1 MTVRAFIENCQQ
13 TAWRG
18 LMHIA
23 GEQAWAQQCLAAVL
37 AEFPELKP
45 SGVDNNVQLLQRQLG
60 SEVDCL
66 LIDAFQGFN
75 PNMLGMASARLNAG
89 GLLILLSPSLPHWH
103 AYQDPDYQRMLGAI
117 DAELKHQGRFLER
130 AARFL
135 SQCRQAIR
143 LQAASMA
150 EGAEGSY
157 VIAARQLIEPHPPE
171 RKFSLPEQAYQEQQ
185 YAIEQIKKVA
195 RGRAHRSL
203 LISAD
208 RGRGKSTALGFA
220 CAHLLQEKPITIALT
235 SVSQD
240 SVAQL
245 LFHLAEQLQQAP
257 GAKAYRFNQSCLR
270 FYAIDELLQEKPDC
284 QLLVIDEA
292 AAIPVHLLQRCVQ
305 GFKRIVFSTTVKGYE
320 GNGRGFELRFLP
332 FLQRHNSQLKHVR
345 LSKPLRWREDDALE
359 QTVNQLLL
367 LDLDEQTTQVA
378 AWQKPTLSVLQQDEL
393 HENEDLLRQFFSLL
407 VNAHYQTSPDD
418 LRMLLDHPQVRPFAL
433 RQNEQILAAAIIMQ
447 EGQLSLPWL
456 DKLKQGRRPAG
467 HLLPQLFFNQGFEQ
481 AARQSYWRIVRIAVQ
496 PSLQRQGLG
505 QCLLQAIE
513 QQCQADFLAASFS
526 LSSDVLSFWQAQ
538 GFSLCRLGS
547 HKSSATGQFS
557 VLVSKPL
564 SANAQIIQQ
573 NLRQQLQ
580 ADLPVQL
587 LSQNQELDASSA
599 ALLFNGLEYAC
610 RLEDSWQVERWL
622 EAKLGFEQVF
632 PALRRCLLVS
642 LKGAVNDVSAL
653 LVDKVLLNKNWQQLG
668 IEYNL
673 QGRKAIEQAMRHAA
687 KQVFERGEQ

>member
-1 MTVRAFIENCQQ
+1 MRAFIENCQH

-18 LMHIA
+18 LIHIA
-23 GEQAWAQQCLAAVL
+23 GDRVWTQQCLTAVL

-89 GLLILLSPSLPHWH
+89 GLLILLSPSLSAWQN
-103 AYQDPDYQRMLGAI
+103 YQDPDYQRMLGSI

-130 AARFL
+130 AARHF
-135 SQCRQAIR
+135 SQCRQVIR

-171 RKFSLPEQAYQEQQ
+171 RKFSWPEQAYQEQQ

-195 RGRAHRSL
+195 RGRAHRPL

-208 RGRGKSTALGFA
+208 RGRGKSTALGIA
-220 CAHLLQEKPITIALT
+220 CAHLLQEKTISIALS
-235 SVSQD
+235 SVSSD
-240 SVAQL
+240 SVTQL
-245 LFHLAEQLQQAP
+245 LYHLAKQLQQAP
-257 GAKAYRFNQSCLR
+257 GATEYRFNQSLLR
-270 FYAIDELLQEKPDC
+270 FYAIDELLQVKPDC

-320 GNGRGFELRFLP
+320 GNGRGFELRFLR
-332 FLQRHNSQLKHVR
+332 FLQRHNSQLKHIR
-345 LSKPLRWREDDALE
+345 LSQPLRWREGDALE

-367 LDLDEQTTQVA
+367 LDLDESKTT
-378 AWQKPTLSVLQQDEL
+378 SVTACQQPIFLVLRQQEL
-393 HENEDLLRQFFSLL
+393 HKDETLLRQFFFLL

-418 LRMLLDHPQVRPFAL
+418 LRMLLDHPQVKLFAL
-433 RQNEQILAAAIIMQ
+433 VQSGQLLAAAIIMQ
-447 EGQLSLPWL
+447 EGQLSSPWVE
-456 DKLKQGRRPAG
+456 KLKQGRRPAG
-467 HLLPQLFFNQGFEQ
+467 HLLPQLFFNQGFEH
-481 AARQSYWRIVRIAVQ
+481 ALAQSYWRIVRIAVQ
-496 PSLQRQGLG
+496 PGLQRQGLG

-513 QQCQADFLAASFS
+513 QQCHADFLAASFS

-547 HKSSATGQFS
+547 HKSSATGQYS
-557 VLVSKPL
+557 VVLGKPL
-564 SANAQIIQQ
+564 SADAQALQTK
-573 NLRQQLQ
+573 LRQQLQ
-580 ADLPVQL
+580 VDLPLQL
-587 LSQNQELDASSA
+587 LTENQNLDALSA
-599 ALLFNGLEYAC
+599 SLLFDDLDYCYRA
-610 RLEDSWQVERWL
+610 EDAWRVERWV

-632 PALRRCLLVS
+632 PALRRCLLAGLGRAEYGVS
-642 LKGAVNDVSAL
+642 DL

-668 IEYNL
+668 IQYNL
-673 QGRKAIEQAMRHAA
+673 PGRNAIEQAMRLAA
-687 KQVFERGEQ
+687 KQLLSGVSNE